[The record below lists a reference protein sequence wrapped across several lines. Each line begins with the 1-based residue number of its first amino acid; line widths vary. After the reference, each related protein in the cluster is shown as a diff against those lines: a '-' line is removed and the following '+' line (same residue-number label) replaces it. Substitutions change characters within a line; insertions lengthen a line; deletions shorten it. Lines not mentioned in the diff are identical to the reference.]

1 MEKLGTRSWSSTEQF
16 NEGDLAYVEV
26 KVFDK
31 SEKEKYSDFFPNREK
46 TILKVEVIS
55 VSKNHPESN
64 LDLKL
69 MEPPRTF
76 T

>member
-16 NEGDLAYVEV
+16 NEGDLVYVEA

-46 TILKVEVIS
+46 KGEVIS
-55 VSKNHPESN
+55 MSKITQKTRARFEI
-64 LDLKL
+64 D
-69 MEPPRTF
+69 EPPRTL